1 MSLRNSAFDHSL
13 QAAGAG
19 YNQGPDYTRQ
29 RQMTIGDLLLEN
41 RIIFLDGVIHD
52 GSANLIVMKLLYL
65 QSENRHQDIHLYVNS
80 PGGSVTATMAI
91 YDTMQYIDCS
101 VATYCV
107 GLAASGGAILV
118 AGGSKGKRHALPHAK
133 MMIHQPF
140 GEVGGQVSDI
150 EIQAQEILN
159 TREQLNEVLAQH
171 TGQPLDRIA
180 KDTDRDFYMSAE
192 EAKEYGL
199 VDEVLAKEGKED
211 ADDSDKPAVESSDC
225 PRQPSHSPQT
235 TYFNKHPVPSDVA
248 MTIPIPYVIERHGR
262 EERAMDIYSRLLK
275 DRIIILGSGI
285 NDTVSNSIVA
295 QLLFLQ
301 FDDGESDIHMYINS
315 PGGSI
320 TSGMAIYDTMQYIG
334 CDVSTYCIGQ
344 ASSMGA
350 ILLAA
355 GTAGKRNALPNS
367 RIMIHQPLAGMEGT
381 DTDLEIHAREVLK
394 VKQRMNEILLSHT
407 GQTLEQIEQDT
418 DRDNFMTAEEAQS
431 YGLIDNVLEHLAH
444 EGVATS
450 TDDD

>member
-1 MSLRNSAFDHSL
+1 MKLTREDPGVSLRNSAFDHSL

-150 EIQAQEILN
+150 EIQAQEILK

-180 KDTDRDFYMSAE
+180 QDTDRDFYMSDE
-192 EAKEYGL
+192 ESKEYGL
-199 VDEVLAKEGKED
+199 VDELLTKEDKED
-211 ADDSDKPAVESSDC
+211 ADGSDKPADE
-225 PRQPSHSPQT
+225 
-235 TYFNKHPVPSDVA
+235 
-248 MTIPIPYVIERHGR
+248 
-262 EERAMDIYSRLLK
+262 
-275 DRIIILGSGI
+275 
-285 NDTVSNSIVA
+285 
-295 QLLFLQ
+295 
-301 FDDGESDIHMYINS
+301 
-315 PGGSI
+315 
-320 TSGMAIYDTMQYIG
+320 
-334 CDVSTYCIGQ
+334 
-344 ASSMGA
+344 
-350 ILLAA
+350 
-355 GTAGKRNALPNS
+355 
-367 RIMIHQPLAGMEGT
+367 
-381 DTDLEIHAREVLK
+381 
-394 VKQRMNEILLSHT
+394 T
-407 GQTLEQIEQDT
+407 GD
-418 DRDNFMTAEEAQS
+418 
-431 YGLIDNVLEHLAH
+431 
-444 EGVATS
+444 
-450 TDDD
+450 